1 VHQNKKVH
9 RMTATHR
16 KQGACFPA
24 DLWEAIERK
33 AAAQKTTR
41 SKIIVE
47 AVRAMVERDSKR
59 RTKK

>member
-1 VHQNKKVH
+1 
-9 RMTATHR
+9 MTATHR